1 MPDIGYALS
10 SEEHSAP
17 DLVRYA
23 RRAEQAGFTFALISD
38 HYHPWTD
45 RQGHSPLVWGVLGG
59 IAEATERL
67 RVGTGVTCPLVR
79 TPPAIVAQAAATI
92 GEMMP
97 GRFFLGVGTGEKL
110 NEHIT
115 GQPWPPVS
123 VRLDML
129 EEAVALMRRLM
140 SGELVTHRGQYFT
153 VDNARVFCD
162 PDTAPPILIAAD
174 GEQAA
179 VLAGREG
186 DGIIATAPELDVLE
200 AFDRAG
206 GQGKPH
212 IGQVMVCWAASD
224 DEAKK
229 VAHEWWPNAA
239 LPGQLGQELPLP
251 AHFEQAVSLLDPD
264 DVAGQ
269 VVCGPNVDR
278 HVAAINEFLDAGFE
292 HVYVHQVGPHQDG
305 FFDFYEREVIPRFA
319 STSDQT

>member
-17 DLVRYA
+17 DLVRFA

-59 IAEATERL
+59 IAEATERI

-97 GRFFLGVGTGEKL
+97 GRFFLGLGTGENL

-129 EEAVALMRRLM
+129 EEAIALMRRLM
-140 SGELVTHRGQYFT
+140 SGELVTHRGRYFT
-153 VDNARVFCD
+153 VDNARVYCD
-162 PDTAPPILIAAD
+162 PDTAPPIMIAAA

-179 VLAGREG
+179 ELAGRVG
-186 DGIIATAPELDVLE
+186 DGIIATVPDPGALKTFE
-200 AFDRAG
+200 RAG
-206 GQGKPH
+206 GDGKPH
-212 IGQVMVCWAASD
+212 IGQVMVCWAEGE

-229 VAHEWWPNAA
+229 IAYQWWPNAA

-251 AHFEQAVSLLDPD
+251 AHFEQAVSMLGED
-264 DVAGQ
+264 DVAER
-269 VVCGPNVDR
+269 VVCGPDPDR
-278 HVAAINEFLDAGFE
+278 HASAIEEFIDVGFD
-292 HVYVHQVGPHQDG
+292 HVYVHQVGPDQDG
-305 FFDFYEREVIPRFA
+305 FFDFYEREVIPRF
-319 STSDQT
+319 TSSPDQT